1 MFPVVKSWLKNQ
13 AGISIRQPLSK
24 EVENNNQDYLAQS
37 GTNKLGWRH
46 FRKAIQFGLS
56 GQSKY
61 LCQKIEPSWKRVL
74 WIYEGIPQIGDA
86 LMDLAP
92 RSLLHQE
99 KFDCD
104 LLIDNHLAPLFQSD
118 PWFNHI
124 ESNPQLLAGKTYDFI
139 ILQSNKRRSMRTK
152 MRYFRS
158 TYWISMHGFYTGPE
172 FNRAN
177 FATQRLA
184 DLLAT
189 SCTDVDFETH
199 ARQKLCPLPPRS
211 SPKNSDLKIAFALG
225 GVDSSRVYEKWVEL
239 ALALHS
245 FFKITITLIGSSNAH
260 NFAVDFLEHLG
271 QKIQVRN
278 LVAKISITETRD
290 AIAAQDLVIACDGGL
305 MHLSVTTETPLIG
318 LFNKTVHPC
327 WRLPKSRLIT
337 CIQSDTEQVN
347 HISVNDILNA
357 ATKIL
362 K

>member
-1 MFPVVKSWLKNQ
+1 MFPVVKSWLNNQ
-13 AGISIRQPLSK
+13 ARISITQPLLK
-24 EVENNNQDYLAQS
+24 TVANNNQDYLAQS

-46 FRKAIQFGLS
+46 FRKAIQFRLS

-92 RSLLHQE
+92 RSLLNQE
-99 KFDCD
+99 KFECD
-104 LLIDNHLAPLFQSD
+104 LLIDKHLAPLFQSD
-118 PWFNHI
+118 PWFNRI

-158 TYWISMHGFYTGPE
+158 NYWISMHGFYTGPE

-184 DLLAT
+184 DLLAKA
-189 SCTDVDFETH
+189 CAGIDFETH
-199 ARQKLCPLPPRS
+199 ATQKLGPLPHRS
-211 SPKNSDLKIAFALG
+211 LNQNSDLKIAFALG
-225 GVDSSRVYEKWVEL
+225 GVDSSRVYEKWVGL

-260 NFAVDFLEHLG
+260 SSAVDFLEYMG
-271 QKIQVRN
+271 EKIQVRN
-278 LVAKISITETRD
+278 LVAKISVTETRN

-305 MHLSVTTETPLIG
+305 MHLTVTTETPLIG
-318 LFNKTVHPC
+318 LFNKSVHPS
-327 WRLPKSRLIT
+327 WRLPKSRMHF

-347 HISVNDILNA
+347 HISVNEILA
-357 ATKIL
+357 VAKKIL
-362 K
+362 T